1 MMTIIQFLLVS
12 FLIMRLIHLRGYT
25 HYAAAIDYKSV
36 SMGTNN
42 TFQEKKH
49 RLFSHIFSN
58 TPGIDS
64 FILQSTAGLIAV
76 LSKSTHIQILM

>member
-25 HYAAAIDYKSV
+25 HYAAAIDYNSV

-42 TFQEKKH
+42 TFQEKS
-49 RLFSHIFSN
+49 FVYSVIFSQ
-58 TPGIDS
+58 
-64 FILQSTAGLIAV
+64 ILQELTH
-76 LSKSTHIQILM
+76 LSSKVPLD